1 MAKWVW
7 EDMYPDRRKFDQ
19 LEPETRKEWEKFVR
33 TTLNFYEVSKIL
45 PYLKSHEE
53 SFQKKKNQIL

>member
-1 MAKWVW
+1 
-7 EDMYPDRRKFDQ
+7 MYPDRRKFDQ